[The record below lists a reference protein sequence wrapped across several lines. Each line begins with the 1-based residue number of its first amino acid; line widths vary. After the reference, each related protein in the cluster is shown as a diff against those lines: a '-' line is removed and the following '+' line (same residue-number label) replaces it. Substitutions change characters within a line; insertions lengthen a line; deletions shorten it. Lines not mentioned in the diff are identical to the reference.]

1 LLALTLTP
9 MAINMIVY
17 QILVASGRQ
26 AIWTAALAAACIVNP
41 ALNLVL
47 IHYTQDHLRNGAVGA
62 AVSLLLTELLIAT
75 LAVVLVWPYL
85 EWRAARRLIRAGAA
99 TLGMVAVVQ
108 LALHYGLLVAVV
120 AGALSYALL
129 AFALQ
134 VVTAEELRG
143 LRVLQLGRLLGR
155 GK

>member
-1 LLALTLTP
+1 
-9 MAINMIVY
+9 
-17 QILVASGRQ
+17 
-26 AIWTAALAAACIVNP
+26 
-41 ALNLVL
+41 
-47 IHYTQDHLRNGAVGA
+47 
-62 AVSLLLTELLIAT
+62 
-75 LAVVLVWPYL
+75 
-85 EWRAARRLIRAGAA
+85 
-99 TLGMVAVVQ
+99 MVAVVQ

-143 LRVLQLGRLLGR
+143 LRVLRVGRLRWR